1 MEGGALR
8 GILVT
13 AVAMALLPL
22 AVRAADP
29 ETAYQRRFG
38 AEAGGVRAS
47 KDRGDDAAFA
57 AKLVKAADDLQDDPR
72 MKVFLYEKA
81 YWFGIKGPK
90 GRKTAI
96 EAAQRLMRLVP
107 EAKDDWEEK
116 ALMADFLVVAE
127 ISDKGARRRALQR
140 LVTRFVA
147 LADARVQAGKYARAA
162 NLYREAVRGA
172 SYFDPARKEAIVAK
186 LKAISARAEVDERVQ
201 QLKQRFA
208 VEPTN
213 KAAAAA
219 LVRVY
224 LVDMDDPKTASAY
237 ADRGAKD
244 ETEKRLLLVAAM
256 KIEILPEK
264 ALLALGDWY
273 KDLAGDAGSAKDN
286 MLRRAKTYFE
296 RYLAVHAAEDDARAL
311 AEVKLGQVTK
321 DLEPQP

>member
-96 EAAQRLMRLVP
+96 QAMHRLAELVP
-107 EAKDDWEEK
+107 EKKDDWEEK
-116 ALMADFLVVAE
+116 TLMADFLLVEEVKG
-127 ISDKGARRRALQR
+127 KGAVRKVFRR
-140 LVTRFVA
+140 LVDRVVA
-147 LADARVQAGKYARAA
+147 LADRRAEAGKFARAA
-162 NLYREAVRGA
+162 NLYRGAIKGA
-172 SYFDPARKEAIVAK
+172 SRFDPDRKDAILAK

-208 VEPTN
+208 VDPTN

-224 LVDMDDPKTASAY
+224 LVDMDDPKRASAY

-244 ETEKRLLLVAAM
+244 ETVKRLLLVASM
-256 KIEILPEK
+256 KIESLPEK

-311 AEVKLGQVTK
+311 AEVELGEVTR
-321 DLEPQP
+321 DLAP